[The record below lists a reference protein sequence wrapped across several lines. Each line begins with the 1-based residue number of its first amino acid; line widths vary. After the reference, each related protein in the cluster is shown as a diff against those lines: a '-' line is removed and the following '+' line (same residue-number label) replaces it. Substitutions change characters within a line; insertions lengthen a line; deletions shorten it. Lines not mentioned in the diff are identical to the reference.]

1 MNKVFLLT
9 SKEAKAA
16 LKVQDCDL
24 AHIRNAGKL
33 KYTKKGNAFLYY
45 KDSIEQYIIENKMQ
59 GNTFIIQNLMNYN
72 KSKQQTKQTKQTKK

>member
-1 MNKVFLLT
+1 MLLAFSNNLKTLCDFVMEKVTEQKFMT

-33 KYTKKGNAFLYY
+33 QFTKKGNAFMYS
-45 KDSIEQYIIENKMQ
+45 KASVDEFKKKKNK
-59 GNTFIIQNLMNYN
+59 
-72 KSKQQTKQTKQTKK
+72 